1 MKKVFLL
8 ITVFAAVVA
17 VSSCQKQNK
26 EEGQPLDQTGTEMPV
41 LNGGQIYCVTPVNEE
56 VLPASADE
64 TKTAWGTVYDTNK
77 LDVVWLA
84 WPISFV
90 VGTVFP
96 FFVYRRMIRTA
107 ADEEADHCEA

>member
-1 MKKVFLL
+1 MQLGAKVLAALLGARVFL
-8 ITVFAAVVA
+8 
-17 VSSCQKQNK
+17 Q
-26 EEGQPLDQTGTEMPV
+26 
-41 LNGGQIYCVTPVNEE
+41 
-56 VLPASADE
+56 
-64 TKTAWGTVYDTNK
+64 